1 MGSECTRIDLSA
13 FRFQNFSWGVGWGI
27 PLGPLDWC
35 GFIVSCQPPIPKY
48 LLMPLICTTLSPCSY
63 QSNTA
68 NTSLDTILSIQPK
81 DSSSGG
87 GETRESVVYK
97 QAAEMLEKL
106 PPNYIPHEVKAR
118 LQKMGAIAPMNIFL
132 RQEIDRM
139 QRVIT
144 IVRNTLTDLRL
155 AIEGTIIMSEVRHF
169 NVEVFMV

>member
-1 MGSECTRIDLSA
+1 VQFCPRSTLFFESCATILS
-13 FRFQNFSWGVGWGI
+13 
-27 PLGPLDWC
+27 
-35 GFIVSCQPPIPKY
+35 
-48 LLMPLICTTLSPCSY
+48 LSPYSY

-87 GETRESVVYK
+87 GETRESVVYR

-144 IVRNTLTDLRL
+144 IVRNTLKDLRL
-155 AIEGTIIMSEVRHF
+155 AIEGTIIMSEVRHSANF
-169 NVEVFMV
+169 GLKTIIFYVIPIEPPRCSGLYLRC

>member
-1 MGSECTRIDLSA
+1 MEFCPRSTLFFEGCFT
-13 FRFQNFSWGVGWGI
+13 V
-27 PLGPLDWC
+27 
-35 GFIVSCQPPIPKY
+35 
-48 LLMPLICTTLSPCSY
+48 LSPPPYSY

-87 GETRESVVYK
+87 GETRESVVYR
-97 QAAEMLEKL
+97 QAEEMLEKL

-144 IVRNTLTDLRL
+144 IVRNTLKDLRL
-155 AIEGTIIMSEVRHF
+155 AIEGTIIMSEVRHLANF
-169 NVEVFMV
+169 GLSLKLQFFKIFVCFL